1 MHRHFFSKV
10 AVLQVG
16 SEPLPCCNMSVMHMP
31 AGRLIKYRR
40 MARCFN
46 NTEMRIRFRDI
57 DVVIRC
63 SGVEF
68 RLTREEGEETIEV
81 LALFKYLGR
90 TLENS
95 KDEWPLVRQ
104 NIRKARQVWGRI
116 GVILRREGSE
126 PYHFCAFLQSGGIV
140 GAPILDG
147 DVGLVRGH
155 GEADIVGPHG
165 FFVVGDG

>member
-40 MARCFN
+40 MDRCFK

-68 RLTREEGEETIEV
+68 RLTREEGEETNRV
-81 LALFKYLGR
+81 VALLKYVGR
-90 TLENS
+90 PLE
-95 KDEWPLVRQ
+95 
-104 NIRKARQVWGRI
+104 
-116 GVILRREGSE
+116 
-126 PYHFCAFLQSGGIV
+126 QS
-140 GAPILDG
+140 DN
-147 DVGLVRGH
+147 
-155 GEADIVGPHG
+155 E
-165 FFVVGDG
+165 